1 MEVFT
6 SIQSLR
12 IYLKQQRNLGKS
24 IGLVPTMGALH
35 QGHLALLNQ
44 ANTENEISVCS
55 VFVNPTQFNNP
66 EDLAKYPRTFE
77 ADRALL
83 EGANCS
89 AVFAPSAEE
98 MYSESPALTFN
109 FGSLETV
116 MEGASRPGHFN
127 GVGIVVSKLFN
138 IVQPDRA
145 YFGQK
150 DIQQVAVIKRLVTD
164 LSFQLE
170 LVICP
175 TVRDASGLAKS
186 SRNQRLTKTELTI
199 APHIYRILS
208 EAKEKMLNGSD
219 VQDVK
224 NEATLAFSQI
234 PEFALDYFE
243 VNDLNTLLPI
253 TAIKTDKTNT
263 ICVAVFLGAVRLID
277 NIIF

>member
-6 SIQSLR
+6 SIASLR
-12 IYLKQQRNLGKS
+12 IFLKQQRNLGKS

-35 QGHLALLNQ
+35 QGHLSLLNQ
-44 ANTENEISVCS
+44 ANSENDISVCS

-98 MYSESPALTFN
+98 MYIESPALTFN

-164 LSFQLE
+164 LSFQLD

-186 SRNQRLTKTELTI
+186 SRNQRLTETELTI
-199 APHIYRILS
+199 APHIYRILT
-208 EAKEKMLNGSD
+208 EAKEKMLNGGN
-219 VQDVK
+219 VEEVK

-234 PEFALDYFE
+234 PEFTLDYFE
-243 VNDLNTLLPI
+243 VTDLNTLLPI
-253 TAIKTDKTNT
+253 TAIKEDKTNT

>member
-6 SIQSLR
+6 SIASLR
-12 IYLKQQRNLGKS
+12 IFLKQQRNLGKS

-35 QGHLALLNQ
+35 QGHLSLLNQ
-44 ANTENEISVCS
+44 ANSENDISVCS

-98 MYSESPALTFN
+98 MYIESPALTFN

-164 LSFQLE
+164 LSFQLD

-186 SRNQRLTKTELTI
+186 SRNQRLTETELTI
-199 APHIYRILS
+199 APHIYRILT
-208 EAKEKMLNGSD
+208 EAKEKMLNGGN
-219 VQDVK
+219 VKEVK

-234 PEFALDYFE
+234 PEFTLDYFE
-243 VNDLNTLLPI
+243 VTDLNTLLPI
-253 TAIKTDKTNT
+253 TAIKEDKTNT